1 MIDCTNGVIMLQ
13 MLLTGWQSK
22 NIYSKFISQI
32 PLRRMPN
39 PRNMIVMLISILT
52 IDVCWIW
59 NSIMQVLR
67 QSEYLAIP
75 VVIGVPVFVYLSLI
89 NLLVIGSPCALLS
102 TLAESIINKE
112 ENDVSEL
119 VQCYKMFQESVS
131 AYLFVIYSLTTVQ
144 LILILY
150 TFAINFTCF
159 TTPVS

>member
-1 MIDCTNGVIMLQ
+1 
-13 MLLTGWQSK
+13 
-22 NIYSKFISQI
+22 
-32 PLRRMPN
+32 MPN

-52 IDVCWIW
+52 IDICLIF
-59 NSIMQVLR
+59 NSIMQVLL

-159 TTPVS
+159 PTPVS